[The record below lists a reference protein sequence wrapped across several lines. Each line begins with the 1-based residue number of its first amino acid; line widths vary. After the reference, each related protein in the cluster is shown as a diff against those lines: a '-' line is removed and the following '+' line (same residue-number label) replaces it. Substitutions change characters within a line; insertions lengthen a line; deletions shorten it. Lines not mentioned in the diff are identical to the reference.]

1 MAKTNLTDRFIASPQ
16 RVPKAGRKDYHDALV
31 PGLAL
36 RVTSA
41 GHRSFVLVAR
51 YPLHPKHP
59 TRRALGDCYVPRN
72 DSTQD
77 EGTPHERREHG
88 ALSLSDAREKARDW
102 LALIGKGVDPKIDE
116 ARKRARALLQQ
127 ANTFAAV
134 AAQFLEREVKG
145 PAYVELERR
154 AAERRATERYLTR
167 KAAFAAVC
175 ADPANKALVQRTKA
189 EGIAKKDEAIR
200 AIDSDFV
207 KRWGARP
214 ITDILPEEAAEAIR
228 AIVKRGAPYEAH
240 NRLGHL
246 RRLFNWAIGTHEF
259 GITASPVERLSPKDL
274 IGKREARERILA
286 DKELMAIWQAAGG
299 RLDAGGIADARRR
312 DQDRPKD
319 TAQAVGYPYGPL
331 FRLLILTGQREREV
345 ADMTWSEID
354 FDRALWTIPA
364 SRMKG
369 DRAHE
374 VPLAPDALA
383 LLRSLPRFTAG
394 DCVFST
400 TDGAKAV
407 NGFSKAKARMD
418 KLSGVADWKIH
429 DLRRTMRTHLSALP
443 VQDLVRELVIAHA
456 KLGLHKVY
464 DRHSY
469 QDEKRECLTLWEA
482 RLRGIVTPKAP
493 AEVVLLRRQA

>member
-1 MAKTNLTDRFIASPQ
+1 MAKSSLTDRFIASPK
-16 RVPKAGRKDYHDALV
+16 RVPKKGRKDWPDALV

-36 RVTSA
+36 RVTAA

-59 TRRALGDCYVPRN
+59 TRRALGD
-72 DSTQD
+72 
-77 EGTPHERREHG
+77 HG
-88 ALSLSDAREKARDW
+88 EITLETARQKARDW
-102 LALIGKGVDPKIDE
+102 LALIQKGTDPKVEE
-116 ARKRARALLQQ
+116 ARQRAAEQRRQT
-127 ANTFAAV
+127 NTFASV
-134 AAQFLEREVKG
+134 ARMFLDRAVKG
-145 PAYVELERR
+145 PAYLELERL
-154 AAERRATERYLTR
+154 ADARRASTPKLDR
-167 KAAFAAVC
+167 KAAFAAIC
-175 ADPANKALVQRTKA
+175 ADPTNRALVQRMA
-189 EGIAKKDEAIR
+189 GEGIRHKDEAIR
-200 AIDSDFV
+200 AVEGDFV
-207 KRWGARP
+207 KRWGPRP
-214 ITDILPEEAAEAIR
+214 ATDILPEECAAAIR
-228 AIVKRGAPYEAH
+228 AVAQRAPYEAH

-259 GITASPVERLSPKDL
+259 GITESPVERLSPKDL

-286 DKELMAIWQAAGG
+286 DDELRAIWRATSG
-299 RLDAGGIADARRR
+299 RLDASAITEARRR
-312 DQDRPKD
+312 DRDRPKD
-319 TAQAVGYPYGPL
+319 EGEPMGYPYGPL
-331 FRLLILTGQREREV
+331 FRMLILTGQREREV
-345 ADMTWSEID
+345 ADMEWSEID
-354 FDRALWTIPA
+354 LDRALWTIPA
-364 SRMKG
+364 TRMKG

-383 LLRSLPRFTAG
+383 LLQSLPRFTAG
-394 DCVFST
+394 DFVFST

-418 KLSGVADWKIH
+418 KLSSVTDWKFH

-482 RLRGIVTPKAP
+482 RLRGIVTPMQGN
-493 AEVVLLRRQA
+493 VVALRMAANA